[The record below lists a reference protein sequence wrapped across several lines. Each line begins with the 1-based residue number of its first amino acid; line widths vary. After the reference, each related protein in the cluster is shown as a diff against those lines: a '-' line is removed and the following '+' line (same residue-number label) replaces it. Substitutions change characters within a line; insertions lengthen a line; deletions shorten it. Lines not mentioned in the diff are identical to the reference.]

1 MQSTCTYHS
10 ILSKAQELKNHI
22 DNENSQD
29 KVKGMVKLM
38 KKQSQLFS
46 LSEVFTNLKD
56 INPFIDSILD
66 PATTG
71 YTSDAY
77 EDDEES
83 NARVTSLSLSEVK
96 NLLIDERV
104 VNMLPTGAYTPD
116 DAVLIINNVSRSVNY
131 FTFKVF
137 YGKLQFKPTLVK
149 VKFLFLK
156 GTYC

>member
-77 EDDEES
+77 EVS
-83 NARVTSLSLSEVK
+83 FLRANKPRMMKKA
-96 NLLIDERV
+96 
-104 VNMLPTGAYTPD
+104 MLGLPH
-116 DAVLIINNVSRSVNY
+116 
-131 FTFKVF
+131 
-137 YGKLQFKPTLVK
+137 
-149 VKFLFLK
+149 
-156 GTYC
+156 